1 MSSIEITEQEFELW
15 DSEAQKVVKVT
26 AKKSGSEWKALC
38 PFHDDHDPSLSINA
52 EKRVWYCYPCEKGGA
67 LYNKRREV
75 ATYDH
80 YDENGN
86 LPYQIVRYEHPK
98 GFSYRTKD
106 KNGNW
111 VYNAKDIKKIL
122 YRLPELI
129 KAPKDKPVLFVEG
142 GKDVDNVRDL
152 GFEATTYFLVK
163 GIWPDEYKEYFKDRI
178 VVLCPDNDETGRN
191 YSINIGKSL
200 SEVVRQLKWLELP
213 GLGDKEDISD
223 WIERGGTAE
232 ELQKLIDAAPDFSE
246 VLAEYNKPVEPD
258 IKIEKPVFEKNKF
271 EVDIPEDDIIKLYF
285 DYASPTIDSPDIY
298 QEVCAIMLISTLLAR
313 RVYFVLGTHKVYTN
327 IWAAIFAPSTTYRK
341 STSISIAKNIIR
353 TWFKDYLIPEEFSQE
368 ALMQYFTKNG
378 SKGIL
383 IWSEF
388 GAFLASCQKQYMS
401 GIKEFLSDIY
411 DCPDYK
417 KRILKESTYTVEEP
431 YINILTATTLDWF
444 LRSIEASDIMGGFL
458 ARFIYIV
465 ATKKDKKKLIPFPE
479 RPDDEKLN
487 RFLKYLTELGPLEGE
502 AIFDDESKKIYEE
515 WITSHEKA
523 IDKESFTQTIAGFF
537 GRLGTTCLKLAVI
550 FQISEEL
557 KIHVKAN
564 AMKRAVNFAEQL
576 KENIYLLL
584 SDKIGFSREEREK
597 KKILELVQER
607 GIIDRSMLLR
617 YSGMKSKTLDE
628 YLNTLMEEGRI
639 EKIET
644 RISYRNR
651 TKTEYK
657 FIN

>member
-1 MSSIEITEQEFELW
+1 MNSIDITEQEFELW
-15 DSEAQKVVKVT
+15 DSKAQKIVKVK
-26 AKKSGSEWKALC
+26 AKRAGSEWRAIC
-38 PFHDDHDPSLSINA
+38 PFHDDHNPSLCINE
-52 EKRVWYCYPCEKGGA
+52 EKGVWYCHGCGKKGV
-67 LYNKRREV
+67 LYKKRRIVE
-75 ATYDH
+75 TYDH
-80 YDENGN
+80 YDEDGN
-86 LPYQIVRYEHPK
+86 FLYQIARYEPK
-98 GFSYRTKD
+98 GFTYRVKGTDGKWIY
-106 KNGNW
+106 G
-111 VYNAKDIKKIL
+111 AKGIKKVL
-122 YRLPELI
+122 YRLPELL
-129 KAPKDKPVLFVEG
+129 KADKDKPIIFVEG
-142 GKDVDNVRDL
+142 GKDVDNVRAR
-152 GFEATTYFLVK
+152 GFESTTYFLVK
-163 GIWPDEYKEYFKDRI
+163 GEWPDEYKRYFEGRI

-191 YSINIGKSL
+191 YSFNIGKSL
-200 SEVVRQLKWLELP
+200 IEVTKELKWLELP
-213 GLGDKEDISD
+213 DLGDKEDISD

-232 ELQKLIDAAPDFSE
+232 KLQKLIDEAPNFSE
-246 VLAEYNKPVEPD
+246 VLAEYNKPIVPET
-258 IKIEKPVFEKNKF
+258 IIEKPIFEKNKF

-353 TWFKDYLIPEEFSQE
+353 TWFKEYLIPEEFSQE
-368 ALMQYFTKNG
+368 ALMQYFTKTG

-479 RPDDEKLN
+479 RPDDKKLN

-523 IDKESFTQTIAGFF
+523 IDKESFSQTIAGFF

-550 FQISEEL
+550 FQISGEQ

-564 AMKRAVNFAEQL
+564 AMKRAVNFVEQL
-576 KENIYLLL
+576 KENIYKLL
-584 SDKIGFSREEREK
+584 SDKIGFSKEEREK
-597 KKILELVQER
+597 KKILELVQEK
-607 GIIDRSMLLR
+607 GTIDRSALLR
-617 YSGMKSKTLDE
+617 NSGMKSKTLDE
-628 YLNTLMEEGRI
+628 YLSTLIEEERIVKI
-639 EKIET
+639 EKKID
-644 RISYRNR
+644 YRNR
-651 TKTEYK
+651 RRTEYK